1 MNQIYDETGIPKQL
15 GELLGRGGEAEVYPL
30 EDRPDILFK
39 KYHDSVLQKRREI
52 LINKIDV
59 MKRLGQESELGK
71 SKNLSWP
78 LIHVYDNQKN

>member
-39 KYHDSVLQKRREI
+39 KYHDSVLQKRRE
-52 LINKIDV
+52 
-59 MKRLGQESELGK
+59 RF
-71 SKNLSWP
+71 
-78 LIHVYDNQKN
+78 